1 MNNHDAKLLVVD
13 DVAQDRDTLTMLLE
27 LEGYANVTT
36 AEDGFEA
43 LKLLQVH
50 SFDLVLLDVMMADMR
65 GNQVLEQLQAEGKL
79 TNLPV
84 IVTSEIAEFENAMDC
99 ITLGAEGYLLKPVS
113 ALLLKDRMNS
123 SLRENSC
130 VIV

>member
-13 DVAQDRDTLTMLLE
+13 DVAHDRDTLTMLLE

-99 ITLGAEGYLLKPVS
+99 ITLALRVSFETRERPAPEG
-113 ALLLKDRMNS
+113 
-123 SLRENSC
+123 
-130 VIV
+130 